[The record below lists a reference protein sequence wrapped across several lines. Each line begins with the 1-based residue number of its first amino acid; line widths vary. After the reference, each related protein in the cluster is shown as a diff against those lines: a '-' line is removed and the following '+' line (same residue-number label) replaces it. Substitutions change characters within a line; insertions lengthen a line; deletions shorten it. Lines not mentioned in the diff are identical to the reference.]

1 MEALRAPVALFAM
14 FSASVACAQPAPAIS
29 DLTKDKVRFPSG
41 DSFSLALPTLSV
53 GQSDKQRMDQLTA
66 LSGGAGWKRFSRDS
80 TVAPVAIDVKYL
92 NGADGSRVGHSL
104 HAAFVVHA
112 SLETLKD
119 KDLMQQ
125 LFANE
130 SSPESLQGSEN
141 ESKHQ
146 LSDKVLV
153 ERGITKTENTSFA
166 KAEIALLKKV
176 AVRGV
181 LQVQKSESENG
192 IDFAFRLDK
201 RFNDA
206 NQTSN
211 AWSRIGKD
219 KATLPDWTPYG
230 GAVGYLVVRRLPE
243 LESACLIECRILL
256 HEPKEWFNGSNL
268 LRSKLPLM
276 IQETARSFRRKFKG

>member
-1 MEALRAPVALFAM
+1 MEALRTLVALIAM

-130 SSPESLQGSEN
+130 SSSGKT
-141 ESKHQ
+141 ESKSEGQ
-146 LSDKVLV
+146 VSDKVLI

-166 KAEIALLKKV
+166 NAEIALLKKV
-176 AVRGV
+176 TVRGV

-206 NQTSN
+206 DQTSN

-219 KATLPDWTPYG
+219 KATLPDWTPYS
-230 GAVGYLVVRRLPE
+230 GAAGYLVVRRLPE
-243 LESACLIECRILL
+243 LESACLIECRVLL

-276 IQETARSFRRKFKG
+276 IQETARSFRRQFKL

>member
-14 FSASVACAQPAPAIS
+14 FSASVACAQPAPPLS
-29 DLTKDKVRFPSG
+29 DPTKDKVRFPSG

-66 LSGGAGWKRFSRDS
+66 LAGGAGWKRFSRNS
-80 TVAPVAIDVKYL
+80 VVAPVAIDVKYL

-130 SSPESLQGSEN
+130 SSSGKT
-141 ESKHQ
+141 ESKSEGQ
-146 LSDKVLV
+146 VSDKVLI

-166 KAEIALLKKV
+166 NAEIALLKKV
-176 AVRGV
+176 TVRGV

-206 NQTSN
+206 DQTSN

-219 KATLPDWTPYG
+219 KATLPDWTPYS
-230 GAVGYLVVRRLPE
+230 GAAGYLVVRRLPE
-243 LESACLIECRILL
+243 LESACLIECRVLL

-276 IQETARSFRRKFKG
+276 IQETARSFRRQFKL